1 MTNRKELAVDNDIK
15 KLEIM
20 VNAMQ
25 RRIDALSGNLIEVE
39 ATQRIHTEALNR
51 MLNIIEKIVNVI
63 NERLK

>member
-1 MTNRKELAVDNDIK
+1 MDNDIK

-20 VNAMQ
+20 VNALQ

-39 ATQRIHTEALNR
+39 ATQRIHNAALNR